1 MTARKTV
8 ALTIQTFVDKVISLL
23 INTLS
28 RFVIALFPRRKCL
41 LISWLQSPSTVILE
55 SRKVKSFIRFL
66 RRQVRW
72 PGIPISLR
80 IFQFVM
86 IHTVKGFQVISE
98 AEVDIFLEF
107 PCFFYNPTNAG
118 NLISGSSAFSK
129 PCLYIWKFSVHILLK
144 PSLKAFQHNRPRRY
158 NEHNCVVLW
167 TSFGIAL
174 FWGLEWKLT
183 FSSPVATAE
192 FSKFAGILS
201 AALSQHHLSGFE
213 IAQLEIHHLH

>member
-107 PCFFYNPTNAG
+107 PCFFYNPTNVG

-158 NEHNCVVLW
+158 NEHNCVVL
-167 TSFGIAL
+167 
-174 FWGLEWKLT
+174 
-183 FSSPVATAE
+183 
-192 FSKFAGILS
+192 
-201 AALSQHHLSGFE
+201 
-213 IAQLEIHHLH
+213 